1 MTSLGSYLLIS
12 MVFVFFPLVEF
23 AMLLIIKEVNEWQPR
38 DIVVVK
44 DQSKSIKEFLGQIT
58 ELQTTDGKV
67 AALQETTETQKITLS
82 IDRPGLFKKLP
93 LVRKLDVL
101 AFVIHNFSY
110 LIFNCYYWTNVHFK
124 R

>member
-1 MTSLGSYLLIS
+1 

-23 AMLLIIKEVNEWQPR
+23 AVLLILKEVNERQPR

-44 DQSKSIKEFLGQIT
+44 DQSKSIKKFSGQIT
-58 ELQTTDGKV
+58 ELRTTDGKV
-67 AALQETTETQKITLS
+67 APLQECTDTKKTTLS
-82 IDRPGLFKKLP
+82 VDRTGFFKNLP

-101 AFVIHNFSY
+101 AFFIYNFSY

>member
-1 MTSLGSYLLIS
+1 

-23 AMLLIIKEVNEWQPR
+23 AMLLILKEVNERQPH
-38 DIVVVK
+38 DTVVVK
-44 DQSKSIKEFLGQIT
+44 DQSKSIKKFLAEIT

-67 AALQETTETQKITLS
+67 APLQEISESQKITLPF
-82 IDRPGLFKKLP
+82 DRPGFFKNLP

-110 LIFNCYYWTNVHFK
+110 LMYNCYYWTNVNSK